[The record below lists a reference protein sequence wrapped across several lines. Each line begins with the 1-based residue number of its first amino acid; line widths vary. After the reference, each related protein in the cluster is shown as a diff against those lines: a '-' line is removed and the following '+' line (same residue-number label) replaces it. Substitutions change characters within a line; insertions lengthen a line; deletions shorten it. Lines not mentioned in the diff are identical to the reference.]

1 MPYGYPTSELGV
13 GPLFRAAATRV
24 QGGVG
29 GAVSQGWGKA
39 NGPQMDQLVLW
50 ARGGRFAPQTVVTE
64 AGADDGDD
72 PL

>member
-13 GPLFRAAATRV
+13 GPLFRAAATLV

-39 NGPQMDQLVLW
+39 NGPQMD
-50 ARGGRFAPQTVVTE
+50 
-64 AGADDGDD
+64 
-72 PL
+72 